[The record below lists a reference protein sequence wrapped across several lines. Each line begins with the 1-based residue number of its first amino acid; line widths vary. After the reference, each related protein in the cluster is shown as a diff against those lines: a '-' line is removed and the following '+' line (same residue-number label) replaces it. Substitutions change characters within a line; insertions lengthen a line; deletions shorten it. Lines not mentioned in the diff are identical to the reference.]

1 MFDQRG
7 DLELD
12 KNVGKL
18 SAFSLYSYKTF
29 SQNFHK
35 LSIFTY
41 LLKIQVK
48 QSLICNLLVNGFN
61 TTDHME

>member
-7 DLELD
+7 DPELD

>member
-7 DLELD
+7 DPQLD